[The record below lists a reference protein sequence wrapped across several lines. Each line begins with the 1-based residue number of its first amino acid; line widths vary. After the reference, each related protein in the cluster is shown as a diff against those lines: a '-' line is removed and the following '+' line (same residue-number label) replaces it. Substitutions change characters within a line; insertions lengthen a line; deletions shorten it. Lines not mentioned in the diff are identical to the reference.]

1 MGLNISVYKINNHDR
16 DEHGNLVDRPIEY
29 EEWDSLRHGLDR
41 IFVPIPIKWDYL
53 YYAESMYQSDVYYQR
68 PNDIDEVLEMFKN
81 SENRDRYIDILKK
94 MKTDKTLWFY
104 FGLLTEKE
112 FSMFNRRGKFSVSKE
127 MIDIIVNKNT
137 ETF

>member
-1 MGLNISVYKINNHDR
+1 MCLNISVYKINNHDR

-104 FGLLTEKE
+104 FGY
-112 FSMFNRRGKFSVSKE
+112 
-127 MIDIIVNKNT
+127 
-137 ETF
+137 